1 MADEEK
7 RLATDILLSIEAK
20 LITLE
25 KRQQNSENIL
35 KILLSKL
42 NRAPSVLPPP
52 SVTGNSSTAIPER
65 KVNFDSGVRPD
76 SDTINK
82 DNFDNRPKTNRFAE
96 IAASQGITIDERKG
110 ALIAK
115 PADNGEMSE
124 SVLRLASRGQ
134 RGPKPNGSK
143 STVTQVL
150 NRGNDPLFLANV
162 EVLNDNSE
170 LVSQTRSN
178 TKGRWLMTLAP
189 GNYQVHVTKRFP
201 PDSGRKSVDMTYQ
214 ITVPISDSPLELDPV
229 LIDV

>member
-7 RLATDILLSIEAK
+7 RLATDILLSIESK

-42 NRAPSVLPPP
+42 NRNPSVLPPP
-52 SVTGNSSTAIPER
+52 SITLPER
-65 KVNFDSGVRPD
+65 KAIL

-96 IAASQGITIDERKG
+96 IAASKGVTIDERHG

-115 PADNGEMSE
+115 PAENSGEMTE
-124 SVLRLASRGQ
+124 STLRLASRGQ
-134 RGPKPNGSK
+134 RGPKPKGPK
-143 STVTQVL
+143 SSVTQVL

-162 EVLNDNSE
+162 EVLDDNNE
-170 LVSQTRSN
+170 LISQTRTN
-178 TKGRWLMTLAP
+178 TKGRWLMALAP
-189 GNYQVHVTKRFP
+189 GEYQVHVTKRFP
-201 PDSGRKSVDMTYQ
+201 PDSDKSSIDEMYQ
-214 ITVPISDSPLELDPV
+214 ISVPRSDKPLELDPY
-229 LIDV
+229 LIEK

>member
-1 MADEEK
+1 MDEEK

-35 KILLSKL
+35 KILLNKL
-42 NRAPSVLPPP
+42 NRIPSVLPPP
-52 SVTGNSSTAIPER
+52 SKLFDGVASS
-65 KVNFDSGVRPD
+65 D

-96 IAASQGITIDERKG
+96 IAASQGITIDERKR
-110 ALIAK
+110 AIISKL
-115 PADNGEMSE
+115 ADNPGEMSE

-134 RGPKPNGSK
+134 RGPKPKGPK

-162 EVLNDNSE
+162 EVLNNNNE
-170 LVSQTRSN
+170 LVSQTRTN
-178 TKGRWLMTLAP
+178 TKGRWLMTLTP
-189 GNYQVHVTKRFP
+189 GDYNIHVTKRFP
-201 PDSGRKSVDMTYQ
+201 PESGRKSVDTTYQ
-214 ITVPISDSPLELDPV
+214 ITVPISETPLELDPI

>member
-1 MADEEK
+1 MDEEK

-35 KILLSKL
+35 KILLNKL
-42 NRAPSVLPPP
+42 NRIPSVLPPP
-52 SVTGNSSTAIPER
+52 SKLFDGVASS
-65 KVNFDSGVRPD
+65 D

-96 IAASQGITIDERKG
+96 IAASQGITIDERQG

-115 PADNGEMSE
+115 PADNPGEMSE
-124 SVLRLASRGQ
+124 STLRLASRGQ
-134 RGPKPNGSK
+134 RGPKPKGQK
-143 STVTQVL
+143 SSVTQVL

-162 EVLNDNSE
+162 EVLDNKNE
-170 LVSQTRSN
+170 LVSQTRTN
-178 TKGRWLMTLAP
+178 TKGRWLMTLTP
-189 GNYQVHVTKRFP
+189 GDYNIHVTKRFP
-201 PDSGRKSVDMTYQ
+201 PESGRKSVDTTYQ
-214 ITVPISDSPLELDPV
+214 ITVPISETPLELDPI